1 MRMTP
6 GMKAVLWDDVE
17 RQKGYHSLWH
27 TDFNQAHA
35 SICAVWQARGFP
47 NMNVSQKQL
56 RDFFRRAAAR
66 NCHIACA
73 IDEIFVKGMVLL
85 KPQHHSRIFQHQNNK
100 QQKKA
105 QFFADLGS
113 SVHSASDNRLPQ
125 TGPQHQSERSP
136 SLQSIDKIDPCAI
149 DHGPPSTPEA
159 AAPETL
165 VTYRFE
171 SFNILMSQGRH
182 SFLPKDDML
191 QELHLETFCKI
202 TAVVDKV
209 IGTTNYS
216 RERNPQF
223 VSTAR
228 SSGSFPL
235 LERIFGFRTSSPG
248 ELVQK
253 IVNNQMQSIS
263 LLVDV
268 STALRALVGAAVFE
282 WILQPSKSPSSGLS
296 SPPQTAEQNKKH
308 EASFIESFYFQK
320 REYSSTLEH
329 LLSEGCSQLYD
340 QLVLKS
346 KYLTVEQG
354 FDYETQASTLASR
367 SCEVLKG
374 FLTENLWSLD
384 PVNYIQLHNGLKDV
398 FISALKLKAQT
409 CLEPESYSFLWP
421 LAEVRSDSGTMEV
434 DGGAH
439 GGDHVCDMIC
449 LTLFPALVRA
459 ATVKYDPARTLVR
472 PAVVL
477 L

>member
-1 MRMTP
+1 
-6 GMKAVLWDDVE
+6 
-17 RQKGYHSLWH
+17 
-27 TDFNQAHA
+27 
-35 SICAVWQARGFP
+35 
-47 NMNVSQKQL
+47 MNVSQKQV
-56 RDFFRRAAAR
+56 REFFRRVAAR
-66 NCHIACA
+66 NCNIACA
-73 IDEIFVKGMVLL
+73 IDEIFVKGMILL
-85 KPQHHSRIFQHQNNK
+85 KPHHHSRIFQHQNNK

-105 QFFADLGS
+105 QFIAVELSS
-113 SVHSASDNRLPQ
+113 SVHSATDNRLPQ
-125 TGPQHQSERSP
+125 TGPQHQLERSP
-136 SLQSIDKIDPCAI
+136 SLDSIDKIDPFAM

-159 AAPETL
+159 AAPEKL

-171 SFNILMSQGRH
+171 SFNTLMSQGRH

-191 QELHLETFCKI
+191 QELHLGTFCKI

-209 IGTTNYS
+209 IGTANYS

-235 LERIFGFRTSSPG
+235 LERIFGSGKSSPG

-253 IVNNQMQSIS
+253 IVNNQMQSIN

-282 WILQPSKSPSSGLS
+282 WVLQPSKSPSSGLS
-296 SPPQTAEQNKKH
+296 TPSQTADQNKKH
-308 EASFIESFYFQK
+308 DASFIESFYFQK
-320 REYSSTLEH
+320 REYSSTLEQ
-329 LLSEGCSQLYD
+329 LLSEGCPKLYD

-346 KYLTVEQG
+346 KFLTVEQG
-354 FDYETQASTLASR
+354 FDYETQASMLASR

-384 PVNYIQLHNGLKDV
+384 PVNYIQFHNGLKDV

-409 CLEPESYSFLWP
+409 CLEPESFSFRWP
-421 LAEVRSDSGTMEV
+421 RAEVCFDSGTMKV
-434 DGGAH
+434 DGGGH
-439 GGDHVCDMIC
+439 GGDHVSNMIC

-459 ATVKYDPARTLVR
+459 ATVEYDPTSTLVNR
-472 PAVVL
+472 TVCACLASSEKVTTTL
-477 L
+477 TATKASRA

>member
-1 MRMTP
+1 MPMTP

-17 RQKGYHSLWH
+17 RQKGYHSLWR
-27 TDFNQAHA
+27 TDFKQAHA

-56 RDFFRRAAAR
+56 REFFRRVAAR
-66 NCHIACA
+66 NCNIACT
-73 IDEIFVKGMVLL
+73 IDEIFVKGM
-85 KPQHHSRIFQHQNNK
+85 S
-100 QQKKA
+100 
-105 QFFADLGS
+105 S
-113 SVHSASDNRLPQ
+113 SVHSATDNRLPQ

-136 SLQSIDKIDPCAI
+136 SLQSIDKIDPFAM
-149 DHGPPSTPEA
+149 DHGPPSTPQA

-171 SFNILMSQGRH
+171 SFNTLMSQGRH

-209 IGTTNYS
+209 IGRTKYS
-216 RERNPQF
+216 GERNPQF

-235 LERIFGFRTSSPG
+235 LERIFGSGTSSPG

-253 IVNNQMQSIS
+253 IVNNQMRSIN
-263 LLVDV
+263 LLVNV
-268 STALRALVGAAVFE
+268 GTALRALVGAAVFE
-282 WILQPSKSPSSGLS
+282 WVLQPSKSPSSGLS
-296 SPPQTAEQNKKH
+296 SPSQTAEQNKKH

-320 REYSSTLEH
+320 REYSSTLEQ
-329 LLSEGCSQLYD
+329 LLSEGCPQLYD

-346 KYLTVEQG
+346 KYLTVKQG
-354 FDYETQASTLASR
+354 FDYETQATTLASR

-374 FLTENLWSLD
+374 FLTENLWCLD
-384 PVNYIQLHNGLKDV
+384 PVDYIQFHNGLKDV
-398 FISALKLKAQT
+398 FVSALKLKAQT
-409 CLEPESYSFLWP
+409 CLEPESYSFRWP
-421 LAEVRSDSGTMEV
+421 RAEVRSDSGTIEV

-439 GGDHVCDMIC
+439 GGDHVSDMIC
-449 LTLFPALVRA
+449 FTLFPALARA
-459 ATVKYDPARTLVR
+459 ATVEHDSTRTLVSR
-472 PAVVL
+472 AVVL